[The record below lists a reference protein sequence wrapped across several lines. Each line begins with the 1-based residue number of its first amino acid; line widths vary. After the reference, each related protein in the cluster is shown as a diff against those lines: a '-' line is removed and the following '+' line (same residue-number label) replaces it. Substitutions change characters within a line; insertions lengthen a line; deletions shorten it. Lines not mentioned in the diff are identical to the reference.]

1 MKQNWVRAYHIYKN
15 LYVYDY
21 VHAVA
26 FILRLLASIEYFEHN
41 YEFMFSD
48 YVLKF

>member
-1 MKQNWVRAYHIYKN
+1 MKQNWVRAYHIYKY

-21 VHAVA
+21 VHAV
-26 FILRLLASIEYFEHN
+26 LASIEYFEHN